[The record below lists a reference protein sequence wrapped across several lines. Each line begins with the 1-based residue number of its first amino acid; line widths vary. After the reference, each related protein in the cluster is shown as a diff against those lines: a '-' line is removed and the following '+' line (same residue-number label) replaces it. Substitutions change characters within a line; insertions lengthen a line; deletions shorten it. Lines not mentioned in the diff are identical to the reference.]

1 MIDRG
6 HSFLGQVVRG
16 EEFEYMDP
24 VEVTMTRAT
33 DCIRIFLHDG
43 SIIAFRLCTA
53 EGMAGGLTGRMNG
66 RTDGWKVH

>member
-1 MIDRG
+1 
-6 HSFLGQVVRG
+6 
-16 EEFEYMDP
+16 MDP